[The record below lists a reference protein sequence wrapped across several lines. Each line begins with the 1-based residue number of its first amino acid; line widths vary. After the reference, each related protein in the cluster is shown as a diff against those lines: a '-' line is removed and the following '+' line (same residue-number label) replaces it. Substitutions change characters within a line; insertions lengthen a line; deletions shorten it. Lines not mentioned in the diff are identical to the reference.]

1 MKTLFTLASAFTLL
15 LAATHAP
22 AQIRTDA
29 SLGQPGKTLSGPN
42 YAIPQALGKLSGSNL
57 FHSFQT
63 FNLAT
68 GEAANFSTT
77 SPGIA
82 NVISRVT
89 GGDMSQI
96 NGTLRL
102 TAASGTPAFFF
113 INPAGITFGAGAN
126 VDVPGAFHVS
136 TANSVKFA
144 DGRFNADLGQGS
156 TFSSAAPEA
165 FGFLGSTRATVTVKD
180 GAVLRPQ
187 KAFPISI
194 VAGDILLDGGG
205 FGTKAGEVR
214 AVAVG
219 ATQADIAIMQS
230 GLGPVPA
237 VTGNLAVINGGFIQ
251 SVSLGAASAGQITVR
266 AGDVGVD
273 SNATISSV
281 GIAAEPGGAGR
292 IDIQANQG
300 VLLSNGGRI
309 TSGNAGSG
317 PAGDIQ
323 IQANRITLQS
333 EGYVYSTA
341 PVGSMLAGANIIVRG
356 TEMVTLNNGS
366 ITTDARSSGNA
377 GNILIQSRIIEI
389 VARGYVASDTYTGS
403 TGNTGDISLA
413 ATDSISLS
421 ELGRVY
427 ASTAATGRAGSV
439 KLAAG
444 DITLRSLASV
454 DSIALEG
461 TANAGDVEIIA
472 SKTLLLDRAS
482 LFSIANSTGNAGSV
496 LARAHDITLDN
507 HSIISS
513 TAERGSG
520 NAGSVTVEASG
531 TLALRNGGFIDSST
545 TTAGQAGSIKVSGGN
560 ISLANESLISSVAY
574 DGTGNA
580 GQIDVTSAGALTLAS
595 DSAITS
601 NTFTAGNA
609 GLVRIT
615 ARDIG
620 LASGGRI
627 GTAASSS
634 PDVPVNGGNAGS
646 ISVFASGTLL
656 ITDGYLSS
664 GTFTSGRAGSIDVE
678 AGSIKLQGA
687 TSKITAAANDASGG
701 QAGTIRLRASDLISV
716 SDNAFISITNFA
728 IPANTSQ
735 LVPTT
740 LSLAAPNINIFDK
753 GFISADS
760 VGTVAASNIDV
771 RFSRQLGLVNSRIG
785 TQATLGNGGSIT
797 IAGGQLIGLEQ
808 SQITTSVL
816 GAGGNGGDI
825 RISADAL
832 VLNSGFIQANTQAK
846 SASGGQVNLDV
857 TTLVANGNTLFV
869 GRQTPFSFTPNV
881 FGFNVIQAA
890 APTGVSGTIQIASP
904 VLDLSGTLGRLG
916 AAPIDTVILGRS
928 PCQATGGSSLAQVGR
943 GKLPVPYRGLLG
955 ALPDARSGA
964 LPIAMPDALRVPVV
978 GASLGM
984 GTPLTPLAPFMQ
996 LAQLTPGCQ

>member
-1 MKTLFTLASAFTLL
+1 MKTLFTSPFAITLL

-29 SLGQPGKTLSGPN
+29 SLGQAGRTLSGPN

-77 SPGIA
+77 SLGIA

-89 GGDMSQI
+89 GGEMSQI
-96 NGTLRL
+96 NGALRL

-165 FGFLGSTRATVTVKD
+165 FGFLGSTRATVTIKD
-180 GAVLRPQ
+180 GARLQ
-187 KAFPISI
+187 LQNAFPLSV

-205 FGTKAGEVR
+205 FSTRAGGIQ
-214 AVAVG
+214 AIAVG
-219 ATQADIAIMQS
+219 ATPADIAVFSQGS
-230 GLGPVPA
+230 APVPA
-237 VTGNLAVINGGFIQ
+237 VTGTLSVINEGFIR
-251 SVSLGAASAGQITVR
+251 SVSLGAATAGQITVR
-266 AGDVGVD
+266 ASDVVVD
-273 SNATISSV
+273 SNGTIGSV
-281 GIAAEPGGAGR
+281 GLAADAGGAGR

-300 VLLSNGGRI
+300 VLLSNGGKI

-341 PVGSMLAGANIIVRG
+341 AASSALAGANISTRA
-356 TEMVTLNNGS
+356 TDTVTLNNGS
-366 ITTDARSSGNA
+366 ITTDTRSTGNA
-377 GNILIQSRIIEI
+377 GSILIQSRSIDIS
-389 VARGYVASDTYTGS
+389 ARGYVASDTYTGS
-403 TGNTGDISLA
+403 TGNTGDISLI
-413 ATDSISLS
+413 ATDNISLS
-421 ELGRVY
+421 DVGRVY

-454 DSIALEG
+454 ANIVLEG

-472 SKTLLLDRAS
+472 SKTLLLDEAS
-482 LFSIANSTGNAGSV
+482 LFSIANSTGNAGGV
-496 LARAHDITLDN
+496 IARAHDITVDN
-507 HSIISS
+507 KSIISS
-513 TAERGSG
+513 TAARGSG

-531 TLALRNGGFIDSST
+531 TLTLRNGAFIDSST
-545 TTAGQAGSIKVSGGN
+545 TTAGQAGSVKVTAGN
-560 ISLANESLISSVAY
+560 ISLANESLISSVAN

-595 DSAITS
+595 GSIITS
-601 NTFTAGNA
+601 NTFTTGNA
-609 GLVRIT
+609 GSVRIT
-615 ARDIG
+615 ARDIS
-620 LASGGRI
+620 LESGGRI
-627 GTAASSS
+627 GTAANTS

-646 ISVFASGTLL
+646 ISVVASGTLL

-687 TSKITAAANDASGG
+687 TSKITAAANEASGG

-716 SDNAFISITNFA
+716 SDSAFISITNFA
-728 IPANTSQ
+728 APTSPAG

-740 LSLAAPNINIFDK
+740 LSLAAPNINISDK

-771 RFSRQLGLVNSRIG
+771 RFSSQLGLVNSRIG

-797 IAGGQLIGLEQ
+797 IAGGQLIELKQ

-857 TTLVANGNTLFV
+857 KTLVANGNTLFV
-869 GRQTPFSFTPNV
+869 GRQTPFSFAPEV

-928 PCQATGGSSLAQVGR
+928 PCQTSGGSSLAQVGR
-943 GKLPVPYRGLLG
+943 GKLPVSYRGLLG
-955 ALPDARSGA
+955 ALP
-964 LPIAMPDALRVPVV
+964 
-978 GASLGM
+978 
-984 GTPLTPLAPFMQ
+984 TPSTQF
-996 LAQLTPGCQ
+996 AQFTPGCQ